1 MKIQDSTLKSKIL
14 LFGEYSL
21 IYNSMA
27 LSIPFENFG
36 GNFTYEPSVLN
47 EKDASSSNAHLKKY
61 AKHLKKIVKDGTL
74 PCKLDI
80 EALEKDI
87 ASGIVFDS
95 SIPQGFGL
103 GSSGALIAGIY
114 EKYAIDKIE
123 RKTPMDDDDLKQLK
137 LIFSTMENYFH
148 GSSSGLDPLICYIKQ
163 PVLVKGKEEISS
175 VDMPAM
181 KTTGKG
187 AIFLINTGKAGKT
200 GPLVELFLEKCK
212 EKTFIRRIKNDM
224 TRYNDNCIKAFLKG
238 EMREMFFNLKE
249 LSSFLLGY
257 FSPMIPKQF
266 VEAWEKGLQSGNYYL
281 KLCGS
286 GGGGF
291 ILGFTENIEKAQEEL
306 KDYKTEVIH
315 RF

>member
-1 MKIQDSTLKSKIL
+1 MRINDSKLKSKIL

-36 GNFTYEPSVLN
+36 GNFTYKPEVLN
-47 EKDASSSNAHLKKY
+47 KKDAASSNSHLKKFAAHLKS
-61 AKHLKKIVKDGTL
+61 LQEDGTL
-74 PCKLDI
+74 PCELD
-80 EALEKDI
+80 LKTLDQDI

-103 GSSGALIAGIY
+103 GSSGALIAAIY
-114 EKYAIDKIE
+114 DRYAIDKIE
-123 RKTPMDDDDLKQLK
+123 RKDPMDDEDLRQLK

-175 VDMPAM
+175 VMMPAM
-181 KTTGKG
+181 EATGNG

-212 EKTFIRRIKNDM
+212 QETFIRRIKNDM
-224 TRYNDNCIKAFLKG
+224 TTYNDNCIKAFLKG
-238 EMREMFFNLKE
+238 EMKEMFYNLKE

-266 VEAWEKGLQSGNYYL
+266 VKAWENGLKSGNYYL

-291 ILGFTENIEKAQEEL
+291 ILGFTENLEKAKEEL
-306 KDYKTEVIH
+306 KDYKFEVIH